1 MFFGPLVRSLT
12 NPKNAAIASR
22 VKTMN
27 SRRSLAV
34 IAAALLL
41 TSAGWVGDAS
51 PAGLTPIALA
61 ETRLLLGGAALL
73 LRIGPRP
80 AWSAMQGLPSR
91 SLLLAALAMAVFQWG
106 FFVAVGALGSGT
118 VIPLTT
124 AIGPVAAIASGI
136 AYAVYAA
143 VTAEGN
149 RAPKAG
155 PRGLVTTGGA
165 LTGAGVLLAPVALRS
180 SWPATTARS
189 LATLLYLGCVAA
201 ALAYALFASGLRAL
215 TADRALG

>member
-1 MFFGPLVRSLT
+1 
-12 NPKNAAIASR
+12 
-22 VKTMN
+22 
-27 SRRSLAV
+27 
-34 IAAALLL
+34 
-41 TSAGWVGDAS
+41 
-51 PAGLTPIALA
+51 
-61 ETRLLLGGAALL
+61 
-73 LRIGPRP
+73 
-80 AWSAMQGLPSR
+80 MQGLPSR

-106 FFVAVGALGSGT
+106 IFVAVGALG
-118 VIPLTT
+118 
-124 AIGPVAAIASGI
+124 
-136 AYAVYAA
+136 A

-189 LATLLYLGCVAA
+189 LATLLSLGCVAT

-215 TADRALG
+215 TADRTLG